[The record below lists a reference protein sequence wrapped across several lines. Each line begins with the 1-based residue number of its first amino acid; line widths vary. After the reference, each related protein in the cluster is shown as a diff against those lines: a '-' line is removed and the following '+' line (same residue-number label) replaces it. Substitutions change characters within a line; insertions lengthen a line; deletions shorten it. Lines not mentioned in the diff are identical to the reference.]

1 MDSNKDGNEE
11 LIIEYLN
18 EYEELTKLRN
28 QFNENLKNGYF
39 LISKSKYSMGQKS
52 LGELQYPEN
61 IRSLLNVKIEDCKYN
76 YESKDETFLSIQYID
91 DKQAKPNNDSNKNNK
106 NNGVNGIGNKND
118 NNNNNNNNKEQSTT
132 RRRNVNSKEPII
144 KTSSNGVTTMG
155 SLESLLKNCS
165 TNDNSDSDGSNITS
179 DDEPDTD
186 EEDNSYENNPN
197 LTEEEKQKIFQEK
210 VKNLQQKKKLK
221 ANKKIIRKDPIYWFG
236 ISTPTSLK
244 QSQSYFKQA
253 INQSIEISN
262 KLIKMEIIYNKYWEQ
277 NSK

>member
-1 MDSNKDGNEE
+1 MVSNKDGNEE

-18 EYEELTKLRN
+18 EYEQLTILRD

-61 IRSLLNVKIEDCKYN
+61 MKPLFNVKIEDCKYS
-76 YESKDETFLSIQYID
+76 YDTKDDTFLSIQYND
-91 DKQAKPNNDSNKNNK
+91 NNKQAKSNNDSSIGNNK
-106 NNGVNGIGNKND
+106 NS
-118 NNNNNNNNKEQSTT
+118 KEQSSSTTTTT

-155 SLESLLKNCS
+155 SLESLLNNCS
-165 TNDNSDSDGSNITS
+165 TNDNSS
-179 DDEPDTD
+179 DDDDDDESDTD
-186 EEDNSYENNPN
+186 EEDEDNDNSFENNPN

-210 VKNLQQKKKLK
+210 VKKQQQKKKLK

-262 KLIKMEIIYNKYWEQ
+262 KLIKMEIIYKKYWEQ
-277 NSK
+277 NS

>member
-18 EYEELTKLRN
+18 EYEQLTILRD

-52 LGELQYPEN
+52 LGQLQYPEN
-61 IRSLLNVKIEDCKYN
+61 IKSLFNVKIEDCKYS
-76 YESKDETFLSIQYID
+76 YESKDDTFLSIQYND
-91 DKQAKPNNDSNKNNK
+91 DNQAKSNNDNNK
-106 NNGVNGIGNKND
+106 NNSSIGNNKN
-118 NNNNNNNNKEQSTT
+118 NINNNNNNKEQSSTTT

-155 SLESLLKNCS
+155 SLESLLNNCS
-165 TNDNSDSDGSNITS
+165 TNDDSDNSS
-179 DDEPDTD
+179 EDEPDTD
-186 EEDNSYENNPN
+186 DDDDDNDNSYENNPN

-210 VKNLQQKKKLK
+210 VKKQQQKKKLK

-262 KLIKMEIIYNKYWEQ
+262 KLIKMETIYKKYCEQ
-277 NSK
+277 NSNNN

>member
-1 MDSNKDGNEE
+1 MVCNKDGNEE

-18 EYEELTKLRN
+18 EYEQLTILRD
-28 QFNENLKNGYF
+28 QFNDNLKNGYF

-61 IRSLLNVKIEDCKYN
+61 MKSLFNVKIEDSKYS
-76 YESKDETFLSIQYID
+76 YDSKDDTFFSIQYID
-91 DKQAKPNNDSNKNNK
+91 NNKQAKSNNDSSISNNK
-106 NNGVNGIGNKND
+106 NNNS
-118 NNNNNNNNKEQSTT
+118 KEQSSSSTKTTTTTTT

-155 SLESLLKNCS
+155 SLESLLNNCS
-165 TNDNSDSDGSNITS
+165 TNDNSS
-179 DDEPDTD
+179 DDEDDESDTD
-186 EEDNSYENNPN
+186 EEEDDDNNSFENNPN

-210 VKNLQQKKKLK
+210 VKKQQQKRKLK

-262 KLIKMEIIYNKYWEQ
+262 KLIKMEIIYKKFWEQ
-277 NSK
+277 NS